1 MALRYQNFVYETDTQ
16 GSWGLGQ
23 TKVDMPLSGDV
34 SEVFALAQQ
43 LGGRLVVKPSRGK
56 YLYIKGFN
64 MNKSYCDIIEHL
76 RDNVA
81 IGYKP
86 KSRTYL
92 LFF

>member
-1 MALRYQNFVYETDTQ
+1 MAIRYQTFVYETDTH
-16 GSWGLGQ
+16 GSWGGEK
-23 TKVDMPLSGDV
+23 KVDMPLSGDV
-34 SEVFALAQQ
+34 TEVFSIAKE
-43 LGGRLVVKPSRGK
+43 LGGRLVVMPSRGK

-76 RDNVA
+76 RENVD